1 VAVVADDY
9 RLPALVALAAH
20 GGERAVE
27 QQLDPVVGRD
37 PNRDQGLAL
46 ECPLVVCGA
55 ADRPQPLSPPLLVL
69 VRSRDERLRVPE
81 PPLERGE
88 LGARALDGL
97 ACALDRALESV
108 EARLDLVEHA
118 REVTARRGEAFAQS
132 VRGPRHAVNLAGVPC
147 RSCPSKVTGRGS
159 SAPLP

>member
-1 VAVVADDY
+1 ATVGELGVALASGIEQRLEVVVVPGVVVVERRDPLPAGLAYARVCPRDIDDSPSILAVARPRRRQRQGHEPDPPVVARREAILDPAHDPRVAVVADDY

-69 VRSRDERLRVPE
+69 VR
-81 PPLERGE
+81 
-88 LGARALDGL
+88 
-97 ACALDRALESV
+97 
-108 EARLDLVEHA
+108 
-118 REVTARRGEAFAQS
+118 
-132 VRGPRHAVNLAGVPC
+132 
-147 RSCPSKVTGRGS
+147 
-159 SAPLP
+159 